1 VVRALMLFVQTSTL
15 VLSIKKKYSRGKG
28 EKPTFAC
35 SKAGSMICFQM
46 AFRAVW
52 SSFESRVAGRRL
64 SLPNIL
70 SVSPRGRGVRT
81 TSVAG
86 VETASSAGKGT
97 ESAVGENR

>member
-1 VVRALMLFVQTSTL
+1 MPLVQMSML
-15 VLSIKKKYSRGKG
+15 VLSMYNRGEG

-52 SSFESRVAGRRL
+52 SSFESRVTGRRL

-70 SVSPRGRGVRT
+70 SVSPRGRGVIGT
-81 TSVAG
+81 MSLAG
-86 VETASSAGKGT
+86 LETASSAGRGT
-97 ESAVGENR
+97 ERAVGENR